1 MVNTVAVVAHFD
13 PHDVTQAR
21 LCELVH
27 LLRDH
32 GHSVVIVSRTVT
44 GVLMPSVQGV
54 HFLLRPDI
62 GGDLYSYGVG
72 LVYALEHLRPE
83 GVLLM
88 DSSFHDLD
96 ASVCVA
102 LLEQIK
108 LKVGCAGAVFL
119 SSGKDSNLKN
129 LLSFL
134 LLGRDV
140 ISSEEFC
147 SEFIRFASCLRCGD
161 ALHEKTLLGMLR
173 GHHISHVCSNFAAA
187 ESLNDG
193 RTERETSAGVLSFG
207 AGVPGYR
214 FLQVGHLRRR
224 GVRVAVVLHLFYVDL
239 LEEIIA
245 YLRFI
250 TEPFDLYVTTPHEL
264 DIPVILEQCQ
274 GVASAMRLHVTEN
287 RGRDIGPFVKVYR
300 EGLLDSYQAVLKLHS
315 KKSKYSERGEV
326 WRHFLLQELIG
337 SSRRFLKVMK
347 VFSEDKVGIIG
358 PHKYYL
364 TDSGFWGSNK
374 AAVLALMQAA
384 FGDDDGARE
393 LGFFGGSMFWFRPE
407 AFAPIK
413 LIGDSVLSFPVED
426 GSQDGTTA
434 HALERFFCPMV
445 RRSGFKSSSLELAGT
460 EIHGIS
466 NASNSVPVL

>member
-1 MVNTVAVVAHFD
+1 MNTVAVVAHFD
-13 PHDVTQAR
+13 PNDVTQER

-27 LLRDH
+27 LLREH
-32 GHSVVIVSRTVT
+32 GHSVVIVSRSVT
-44 GVLMPSVQGV
+44 RVLMPSMQGV
-54 HFLLRPDI
+54 HFVLRPDV

-72 LVYALEHLRPE
+72 LVYVLEHLRPE
-83 GVLLM
+83 SALLM

-96 ASVCVA
+96 ASVYVA
-102 LLEQIK
+102 LLERIK
-108 LKVGCAGAVFL
+108 LKIGFAGAVVL
-119 SSGKDSNLKN
+119 SSDKYSELKN
-129 LLSFL
+129 AFSFFL
-134 LLGRDV
+134 LGADV
-140 ISSEEFC
+140 ISSPDFC
-147 SEFIRFASCLRCGD
+147 SEFIRFASCVRCGD
-161 ALHEKTLLGMLR
+161 ALHEKALLGMLKDNNVDYLY
-173 GHHISHVCSNFAAA
+173 SSFAGPQ
-187 ESLNDG
+187 SLGGGKTG
-193 RTERETSAGVLSFG
+193 RATSAKVSSSRSGIPDF
-207 AGVPGYR
+207 R
-214 FLQVGHLRRR
+214 FVQAGHLCRD

-250 TEPFDLYVTTPHEL
+250 TEPFDLYITTPHEL
-264 DIPVILEQCQ
+264 DVPVILEQCQ
-274 GVASAMRLHVTEN
+274 GVASGMRLHVTEN

-315 KKSKYSERGEV
+315 KKSKYSQSGEA
-326 WRHFLLQELIG
+326 WRHSLLQELIG
-337 SSRRFLKVMK
+337 SSRRFFEVMK
-347 VFSEDKVGIIG
+347 VLSVGKVGMIG

-364 TDSGFWGSNK
+364 TDGSFWGSNK
-374 AAVLALMQAA
+374 AAVLALMHAA

-413 LIGDSVLSFPVED
+413 HIDDSVLSFPLED

-445 RRSGFKSSSLELAGT
+445 RRSGFNTSSLELAGT

-466 NASNSVPVL
+466 NARNSVPVL